1 PARGAQHLML
11 DDGIRDRV
19 VAILSQSGKGRA
31 GIDRQ
36 RRAPVLAVL
45 ERREVE
51 HHPGFS
57 KIPSQTQGA
66 AIDLA
71 LGAILPA
78 VGTVVGAV
86 RSQVEAVPD
95 RAPESERAAA
105 AREGAEAGREVA
117 ATFLGRAA
125 EDLDHA
131 R

>member
-1 PARGAQHLML
+1 
-11 DDGIRDRV
+11 
-19 VAILSQSGKGRA
+19 
-31 GIDRQ
+31 
-36 RRAPVLAVL
+36 
-45 ERREVE
+45 E

-131 R
+131 RERRDTVERPLGAFDDLDPIEVFDRNLSQRRVERSADGDAVVRDQQRVEL